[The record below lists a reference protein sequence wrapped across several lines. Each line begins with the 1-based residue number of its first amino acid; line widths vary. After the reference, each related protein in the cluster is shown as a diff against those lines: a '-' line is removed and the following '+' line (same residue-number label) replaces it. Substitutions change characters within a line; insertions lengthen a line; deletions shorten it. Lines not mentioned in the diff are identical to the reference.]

1 MKIYTSYYGK
11 LRNLPDT
18 ITPISIAAKK
28 PNNLKIKEYKKL
40 APKWTFFQ
48 EWKKNQDNDFYI
60 QHFYDEVLN
69 NLNPSKVLEELTNL
83 SDGKDIALICYE
95 KSGDFCHRY
104 LVSKWLMKYFDIDI
118 QEWSK

>member
-11 LRNLPDT
+11 LRSLPDT

-104 LVSKWLMKYFDIDI
+104 LVSKWLMEYFDIDI